1 MLVNPQLIFREE
13 SLADNTKNFND
24 SLIVRGL
31 KEVLD
36 TFLNNNNLQIYPPKT
51 ALIEKL
57 QSFTFK
63 EELQD
68 LIEVIEKEAPNE
80 DDIKNETNED
90 GVSGKN
96 PRLKDLK

>member
-1 MLVNPQLIFREE
+1 
-13 SLADNTKNFND
+13 LADNTKNFND

-63 EELQD
+63 EELSD
-68 LIEVIEKEAPNE
+68 LIEVIEKETPNE
-80 DDIKNETNED
+80 EDIKNESNED
-90 GVSGKN
+90 GSSGKN
-96 PRLKDLK
+96 SKFKDLKELEVQHVVEEK